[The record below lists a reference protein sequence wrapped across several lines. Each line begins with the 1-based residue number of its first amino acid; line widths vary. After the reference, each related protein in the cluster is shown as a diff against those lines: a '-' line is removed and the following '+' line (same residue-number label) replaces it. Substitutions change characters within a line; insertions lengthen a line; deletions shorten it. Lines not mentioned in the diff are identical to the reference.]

1 MSSLSGMTGFA
12 RVSGEAVGA
21 TWTWEARSVNGK
33 TLDVRMRFPP
43 EFSRLDAPVRKIF
56 AGTFKRGNIQLS
68 LTLQSSAGEASHT
81 INEVLLT
88 QLADMADARGEAIR
102 FDQLLL
108 VPGVVTPQT
117 QGRSEGDQKQL
128 EAKVLA
134 SAETLAKRLKS
145 ARDAEGTA
153 LAPLLS
159 GDVDKIEALTAE
171 AKAAAAVQTNALKE
185 ALAAK
190 FSELLSQDLGEE
202 RLAQEAAVLAVKA
215 DVREE
220 LDRLEAHCEQA
231 RTHLAAG
238 SPIGRKL
245 DFLCQEFNRE
255 TNTLCSKSADIDL
268 TRTGL
273 ELKSVIEQFR
283 EQVANVE

>member
-12 RVSGEAVGA
+12 RVSGEAAG
-21 TWTWEARSVNGK
+21 TSWTWEARSVNGK
-33 TLDVRMRFPP
+33 TLDVRMRIPP
-43 EFSRLDAPVRKIF
+43 EFTGLDSPIRKVF
-56 AGTFKRGNIQLS
+56 ARSFKRGNIQLS
-68 LTLQSSAGEASHT
+68 LTLQSSAGEVSHA
-81 INEVLLT
+81 INKTLLE
-88 QLADMADARGEAIR
+88 QLSNMAEAHGEAIR

-117 QGRSEGDQKQL
+117 QGRSESDQTEL
-128 EAKVLA
+128 EGELLA
-134 SAETLAKRLKS
+134 TVNLLADRLKT
-145 ARDAEGTA
+145 ARDAEGQA
-153 LAPLLS
+153 LAPLLA
-159 GDVDKIEALTAE
+159 GDVEKIVRLTAQ
-171 AKAAAAVQTNALKE
+171 AKGIASAHVGALKE
-185 ALAAK
+185 NLATK
-190 FSELLSQDLGEE
+190 FRDLLDQGLSEE
-202 RLAQEAAVLAVKA
+202 RLEQEAAILAVKA

-231 RTHLAAG
+231 KLHLVAG

-255 TNTLCSKSADIDL
+255 TNTLCSKSSDIDL
-268 TRTGL
+268 TRVGL